1 MMGTASVWEARP
13 IKHLDPV
20 CAPDPYQFTILIVDD
35 EPEVLNLL
43 GRVLK
48 AEGCRVFSA
57 HDGRAALRVS
67 REYTGV
73 IDAVITDL
81 SMPKLDGLELRGRIS
96 AERPGIKVLLMSGY
110 VFSVPDGTPLIR
122 KPLDLVAVHKL
133 VHAFL
138 DAARRGRG
146 AGG

>member
-1 MMGTASVWEARP
+1 
-13 IKHLDPV
+13 V
-20 CAPDPYQFTILIVDD
+20 CPPDAHPFTILIVDD

-48 AEGCRVFSA
+48 AEGCRVLAA

-81 SMPKLDGLELRGRIS
+81 SMPKLDGLELRKRIS
-96 AERPGIKVLLMSGY
+96 DERPGIRALLMSGY
-110 VFSVPDGTPLIR
+110 VFFVPDGTPLIK
-122 KPLDLVAVHKL
+122 KPLDLVAVHQHIRDL
-133 VHAFL
+133 LAS
-138 DAARRGRG
+138 ARRTSR
-146 AGG
+146 AGC